1 MPLTCVF
8 TPGRVLVTET
18 PSPLEVYMRRTL
30 GIAVAVTLCAFGFA
44 GVASAQTAAPAAGPH
59 FQHVCSQAKVG
70 SVACNALL
78 RTDLVGKIAPN
89 ATVAGYG
96 PSDLQ
101 SAYNLTAIS
110 AAKGAGVTVGIVDAF
125 NDPTAFK
132 DVNTYRAQFGEPALV
147 SCTPST
153 IKASTTACFAQS
165 DQNGGTSLPRTNGG
179 WAQEESLDV
188 DMVSALCPKCNILLV
203 EARSA
208 TIANLGASVNTAVR
222 LGAVAV
228 SNSYGG
234 GEYAA
239 ETTDEN
245 SFFNHPGVAITASSG
260 DSGFGP
266 QFPAAS
272 RFVTAVGGT
281 SLTRASNA
289 RGWTE
294 TAWSGAGSGCS
305 AFVAKPTWQT
315 DSGCARRTIADVS
328 AVADPNTGVAV
339 FDSTAS
345 GGLSGFLVFG
355 GTSVASPL
363 VATVFALAGNASS
376 INGGFPYAHTSALFD
391 VTSGSNG
398 SCGGSYL
405 CTSVPGY
412 DGPTGLGTPNG
423 TGAF

>member
-1 MPLTCVF
+1 VKT
-8 TPGRVLVTET
+8 
-18 PSPLEVYMRRTL
+18 
-30 GIAVAVTLCAFGFA
+30 
-44 GVASAQTAAPAAGPH
+44 
-59 FQHVCSQAKVG
+59 
-70 SVACNALL
+70 
-78 RTDLVGKIAPN
+78 
-89 ATVAGYG
+89 
-96 PSDLQ
+96 
-101 SAYNLTAIS
+101 
-110 AAKGAGVTVGIVDAF
+110 
-125 NDPTAFK
+125 
-132 DVNTYRAQFGEPALV
+132 
-147 SCTPST
+147 
-153 IKASTTACFAQS
+153 STTPCFAKS
-165 DQNGGTSLPRTNGG
+165 DQNGGTSFPRNNGG

-188 DMVSALCPKCNILLV
+188 DMVSAICPKCNILLV

-222 LGAVAV
+222 LGAAAV

-234 GEYAA
+234 GEYSA

-272 RFVTAVGGT
+272 RFVTSVGGT
-281 SLTRASNA
+281 SLTRASNT

-305 AFVAKPTWQT
+305 AFATKQSWQT

-339 FDSTAS
+339 FDSTPS
-345 GGLSGFLVFG
+345 GGLSGWLVFG
-355 GTSVASPL
+355 GTSVSSPIIG
-363 VATVFALAGNASS
+363 TVYALAGNASTVTYGS
-376 INGGFPYAHTSALFD
+376 FPYSHTASLFD

-405 CTSVPGY
+405 CTSGPGY

>member
-1 MPLTCVF
+1 
-8 TPGRVLVTET
+8 
-18 PSPLEVYMRRTL
+18 MRRTL

-222 LGAVAV
+222 LGAAAV

-234 GEYAA
+234 GEYSA

-272 RFVTAVGGT
+272 RFVTSVGGT
-281 SLTRASNA
+281 SLTRASNT

-305 AFVAKPTWQT
+305 AFTTKQSWQT

-339 FDSTAS
+339 FDSTPS
-345 GGLSGFLVFG
+345 GGLSGWLVFG
-355 GTSVASPL
+355 GTSVSSPIIG
-363 VATVFALAGNASS
+363 TVYALAGNASTVTYGS
-376 INGGFPYAHTSALFD
+376 FPYSHTASLFD

>member
-1 MPLTCVF
+1 
-8 TPGRVLVTET
+8 
-18 PSPLEVYMRRTL
+18 MRRTL
-30 GIAVAVTLCAFGFA
+30 IVAVAVTLGALGFS
-44 GVASAQTAAPAAGPH
+44 GVASGQTAAPTAGPR
-59 FQHVCSQAKVG
+59 FQHVCSQARAG
-70 SVACNALL
+70 VAACDAVV
-78 RTDLVGKIAPN
+78 RTDLVGGIAPN

-96 PSDLQ
+96 PSDLR
-101 SAYNLTAIS
+101 SAYNLGAAS
-110 AAKGAGVTVGIVDAF
+110 ATNGAGVTVGIVDAF

-147 SCTPST
+147 SCAPSAVRT
-153 IKASTTACFAQS
+153 STTACFAQS

-222 LGAVAV
+222 LGAAAV

-234 GEYAA
+234 GESST
-239 ETTDEN
+239 ETTQEN

-281 SLTRASNA
+281 SLTRASNT

-305 AFVAKPTWQT
+305 AFVTKPTWQT

-355 GTSVASPL
+355 GTSVASPII
-363 VATVFALAGNASS
+363 ATVYALAGNASS

-405 CTSVPGY
+405 CTSGPGY